1 MKSEYDA
8 IYGYLAR
15 LESSKE
21 KIDAMAAVR
30 AAERQTEKALVKHN
44 EKTRLLCST
53 CEAKLNHGSSNE
65 NLE

>member
-21 KIDAMAAVR
+21 KADAFVAVR
-30 AAERQTEKALVKHN
+30 QAERLTEKALAKHN
-44 EKTRLLCST
+44 EKTRLRCSV
-53 CEAKLNHGSSNE
+53 CEARLAYGSDNE